1 MRRLSLLILLACKAT
16 QPEPATAPPS
26 VEPQPTTTTAPKSTC
41 PELASKDL
49 AQQAFDDGKSQLEA
63 SRDGDHFIPETFEPA
78 IARLREAAD
87 ANHAPAQALLGRTL
101 FGTMFTNDAPQPS
114 ERDAY
119 IEAIAFL
126 RTAAIAG
133 DPDAA
138 AFMPGLTLA
147 SPPLSEPPLSDVPAE
162 WVTEAWRRAD
172 ARLACHGLPWR

>member
-1 MRRLSLLILLACKAT
+1 VRRLSLLILVACKAT
-16 QPEPATAPPS
+16 QPEPATTPPS
-26 VEPQPTTTTAPKSTC
+26 AEPQPTTAPVKSTC
-41 PELASKDL
+41 SELASKDL
-49 AQQAFDDGKSQLEA
+49 AQQAFDDGRRQLDA
-63 SRDGDHFIPETFEPA
+63 SRSGDHFIPETFEPA
-78 IARLREAAD
+78 IARLREAAN
-87 ANHAPAQALLGRTL
+87 ANHGPAQALLGRTL

-133 DPDAA
+133 DPEAA

-147 SPPLSEPPLSDVPAE
+147 SPPLAEPPLADIPAE

-172 ARLACHGLPWR
+172 AWLACHGPPWR